1 MADTNAKPARNFQA
15 SSILFAAVCLI
26 IALLVLVP
34 IGYMVFEGVTDEA
47 GAFTLQNFRCV

>member
-1 MADTNAKPARNFQA
+1 MADTNPKTRRSFQA

-34 IGYMVFEGVTDEA
+34 IGYMVFEGVTDES
-47 GAFTLQNFRCV
+47 GAFTLQNFIKY